1 LNCIQ
6 LRATPLDGNIGY
18 LKIDGFV
25 GAPDPEGAAT
35 VVAAAM
41 TFLSNTDAL
50 IIDLR
55 QNGGGE
61 PYMVKLVASYFFSG
75 DKPVHLGDT
84 VYRKAG
90 TKEYAPPQ
98 EGWTSTNISGPR
110 YVDKPVYI
118 LTAHRTFSG
127 AEAFAYDMQ
136 AQKRATIVG
145 EVTGGGANPTGP
157 VPIGDHFIAMIP
169 NGYALNP
176 ITKTNW
182 EGVGIKPDIEVP
194 AADALK
200 VAQKT
205 ALEHLIAKTTNE
217 QELAGLK
224 QALGKVETQ
233 QAAQ

>member
-1 LNCIQ
+1 MEI
-6 LRATPLDGNIGY
+6 I
-18 LKIDGFV
+18 
-25 GAPDPEGAAT
+25 
-35 VVAAAM
+35 
-41 TFLSNTDAL
+41 DAL
-50 IIDLR
+50 VKALR
-55 QNGGGE
+55 NRYIF
-61 PYMVKLVASYFFSG
+61 PDVADKVAQMLEEHQAHG
-75 DKPVHLGDT
+75 D
-84 VYRKAG
+84 YN
-90 TKEYAPPQ
+90 
-98 EGWTSTNISGPR
+98 SISR
-110 YVDKPVYI
+110 AVDKPVYI

-200 VAQKT
+200 VAHKT
-205 ALEHLIAKTTNE
+205 ALEHLIAKTTDE

-224 QALGKVETQ
+224 QALGNVEAQ
-233 QAAQ
+233 QAAR